1 MRQKNN
7 QRITMILT
15 KENDDSI
22 SLLCPELQILLLEH
36 PDKITAIQN
45 FALMLPKIKTEMLTK
60 ISKRPS
66 KENLQLIAN
75 YQGIFNYEK
84 THADTHRSD

>member
-15 KENDDSI
+15 KETDDSI

-45 FALMLPKIKTEMLTK
+45 FALMLPKIKTEMLAK
-60 ISKRPS
+60 ISSRPS

-75 YQGIFNYEK
+75 YQNIFNYEK
-84 THADTHRSD
+84 THTDTHRSD

>member
-1 MRQKNN
+1 MRQNN
-7 QRITMILT
+7 QKITMILT
-15 KENDDSI
+15 KEKDNSI

-45 FALMLPKIKTEMLTK
+45 FALMLPKIKKEMLTK

-75 YQGIFNYEK
+75 YQNIFNYEK
-84 THADTHRSD
+84 TNADTHRSD